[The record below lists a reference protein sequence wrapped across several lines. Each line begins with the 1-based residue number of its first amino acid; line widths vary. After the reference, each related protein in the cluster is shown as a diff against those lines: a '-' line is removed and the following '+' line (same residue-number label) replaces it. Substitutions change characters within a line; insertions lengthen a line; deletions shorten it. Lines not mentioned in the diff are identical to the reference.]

1 MDKIKCVGYFEGLGA
16 VSYVKDSFD
25 EEMRLFKKYHQKL
38 ISERQVAI
46 ARMGLH
52 STDHYLSLFGSWT
65 IMGDLYIPKHLA
77 GKEAIILLRNS
88 LVLEDAEGATNA
100 HRKRHEYLVDNDKAM
115 DILEK
120 AKKGS
125 DNYLILQSTKSI
137 PTNRFGEE
145 AVPIFLFGDKARD
158 YGLWLRAKKK
168 GRIENW
174 GIIKKMPLKF
184 NSAGYINKQA
194 GAYANQLWLGGLLS
208 NSSIVGNNRY
218 LCSDRAH
225 GVQLTAEK
233 PAMKKGLEDKII

>member
-16 VSYVKDSFD
+16 VSYLRAPFD
-25 EEMRLFKKYHQKL
+25 EEMRLFKKYSQKL
-38 ISERQVAI
+38 ISERQVAV
-46 ARMGLH
+46 ARMGLPRA
-52 STDHYLSLFGSWT
+52 DHYLSLFGSWT
-65 IMGDLYIPKHLA
+65 MTGDLYIPKHLA
-77 GKEAIILLRNS
+77 GKETIVLLKNS
-88 LVLEDAEGATNA
+88 LVLEDPDGATNA
-100 HRKRHEYLVDNDKAM
+100 HRKEQEYLVDNDKAM

-125 DNYLILQSTKSI
+125 DNYLMLQSTKSI

-145 AVPIFLFGDKARD
+145 AVPAFLFGDKASN

-168 GRIENW
+168 GRIENG

-184 NSAGYINKQA
+184 DSAGYINKQA

-208 NSSIVGNNRY
+208 NSNIVGNNRY

-233 PAMKKGLEDKII
+233 PAMKKRLEDKII